1 MPAWVRWILAA
12 FGAAAV
18 TGALFV
24 AMPSMIRIG
33 DPEAGRALIG
43 WQAANPPEYGGAFD
57 PENLPPQCRC
67 IPANQSFE
75 IWSDRISN
83 NVQSFADFRLA
94 YQRKLA
100 FRYRYRDPV
109 RLIELNIH
117 HLP

>member
-12 FGAAAV
+12 LGAAAV
-18 TGALFV
+18 TGGLFV

-33 DPEAGRALIG
+33 DPEPGRALIA

-57 PENLPPQCRC
+57 PESLPPQCLC
-67 IPANQSFE
+67 IPAHQSFE
-75 IWSDRISN
+75 IWSDRTSN
-83 NVQSFADFRLA
+83 NDRTFADFRLA

-109 RLIELNIH
+109 RLTELNIH